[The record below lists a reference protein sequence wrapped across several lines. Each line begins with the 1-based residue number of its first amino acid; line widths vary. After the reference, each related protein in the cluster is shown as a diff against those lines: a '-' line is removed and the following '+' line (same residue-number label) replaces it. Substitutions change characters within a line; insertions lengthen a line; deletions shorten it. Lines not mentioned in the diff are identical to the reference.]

1 MTNSQNSPGSQ
12 SLKQKIFSD
21 LLPFVAKPGRYIGN
35 EFNMIRK
42 DPASVEMR
50 VALVFPDLYEV
61 GMSYMGYPILYHIL
75 NQRPHIYAERA
86 FAPWLDMAAQMREK
100 SVPLFTL
107 ESFSPLRDFDLIG
120 FTLQYELNY
129 TTILDLI
136 DLAGLPLRSADR
148 HEGPVIVGGGPS
160 VFNPEPVADFFD
172 LLVIGDGEEVLL
184 EVTDALAAGKR
195 EGLSRRTLLQR
206 CAQIPGVYVP
216 QLYRPNYSSTGE
228 FAALEPVDPTAPRR
242 IRSRIVSGLHRHH
255 YSHRPLV
262 PVIATTHDRVSL
274 EIARGCS
281 RGCRFCNAGMI
292 YRPVRQRSVDDLV
305 AQAVESIRH
314 TGYDEVSLVSL
325 STSDYEE
332 LGPLMARLQAELGG
346 QMVNISF
353 PSLRPEKFTPE
364 VARFARGVRKSGL
377 TLAPEAGSQ
386 RLRDVINKTTTAED
400 LLAAVELAFRE
411 GWKLVKLYFMIGQP
425 TEQDEDLHGMADLIA
440 QVAARAR
447 RRGGRVNVSISP
459 FVPKPGTPFQWAA
472 QDPPEETR
480 RKLSLLRD
488 RIRDKL
494 VKISWRDAGVA
505 EIEGVLA
512 RGDRRLAAVI
522 EAAWQAGARLEGWS
536 ENFHAT
542 TWLQALEKE
551 GLRPEQFTAARD
563 LEAPMPWEHI
573 DKGVTVKFL
582 QDEYR
587 RALGEE
593 VTPDCRDGK
602 CNRCGLMA
610 QPVCQEIIGR
620 KGQKQAAA
628 GAAEPVARTFTK
640 TTTALP
646 AGAVLD
652 QDAAPAGDATAAGS
666 AITAAGAAAESRA
679 HTTVTAAVLKPEAA
693 ASTTGEDHPER
704 QKTLLAREGRWV
716 RLHYHRGEEVRW
728 ISHLDFIHVFERVLR
743 RAEWPLVYSEGFNP
757 HPRLSFAP
765 PLPTGHTSRAEYI
778 DIMAAG
784 EEIARSVT
792 DLAAQLPGGIVLQ
805 AARLLPAKPR
815 ALADAIIRA
824 GHRVWWPT
832 MEPPEELEKRIPA
845 LLQQPELWVT
855 RQKGNEPGRRLDI
868 RPFIHSLG
876 WQEGTLKIIS
886 HIDHGKT
893 VRMEEIIN
901 LLFPDEPDRARLAA
915 IERSNLWMAG
925 EGDVVSP
932 LDGPE
937 AGLPVYG
944 NEES

>member
-1 MTNSQNSPGSQ
+1 MTNSLKSPGSQ
-12 SLKQKIFSD
+12 SLKQKIFSE
-21 LLPFVAKPGRYIGN
+21 LLPYVAKPGRYIGN

-42 DPASVEMR
+42 DLASVEMR

-75 NQRPHIYAERA
+75 NQQPHIYAERA

-107 ESFSPLRDFDLIG
+107 ETFSPLRDFDLIG

-136 DLAGLPLRSADR
+136 DLAGLPVRAAER
-148 HEGPVIVGGGPS
+148 HDGPLIVGGGPS

-184 EVTDALAAGKR
+184 EVIDAAAAGKR
-195 EGLSRRTLLQR
+195 EGLSRRALLQR

-216 QLYRPNYSSTGE
+216 QLYRPHYTSTGE
-228 FAALEPVDPTAPRR
+228 FAALEPIEPEAPRR
-242 IRSRIVSGLHRHH
+242 IRSRLVSGLHSHH

-305 AQAVESIRH
+305 AQAVESIRN
-314 TGYDEVSLVSL
+314 TGYDEISLVSL

-425 TEQDEDLHGMADLIA
+425 TEQDEDLQGMADLIA
-440 QVAARAR
+440 QVASRAR

-459 FVPKPGTPFQWAA
+459 FVPKPGTPFQWVA

-480 RKLSLLRD
+480 RKLSFLRD

-494 VKISWRDAGVA
+494 VKLSWRDAGVA

-522 EAAWQAGARLEGWS
+522 QTAWQAGARLEGWS
-536 ENFHAT
+536 ENFHAI
-542 TWLQALEKE
+542 TWLQALEQA
-551 GLRPEQFTAARD
+551 GLRPEQFTGARD
-563 LEAPMPWEHI
+563 AESPMPWEHI

-587 RALGEE
+587 RALGQEI
-593 VTPDCRDGK
+593 TPDCRDGK

-610 QPVCQEIIGR
+610 QPVCQEILSR
-620 KGQKQAAA
+620 KGAGDAVVSAAEPAIAENPA
-628 GAAEPVARTFTK
+628 GAA
-640 TTTALP
+640 P
-646 AGAVLD
+646 AENPQAY
-652 QDAAPAGDATAAGS
+652 
-666 AITAAGAAAESRA
+666 
-679 HTTVTAAVLKPEAA
+679 
-693 ASTTGEDHPER
+693 ASTPGEGQPLR
-704 QKTLLAREGRWV
+704 QKSALAREGRWV

-784 EEIARSVT
+784 TEIARSVAA
-792 DLAAQLPGGIVLQ
+792 LAAQLPDGIVLQ

-815 ALADAIIRA
+815 ALADVIIRA
-824 GHRVWWPT
+824 GYRVCWPT
-832 MEPPEELEKRIPA
+832 MAPPEELEMRIPA

-855 RQKGNEPGRRLDI
+855 RQKENEPGRQLDI

-876 WQEGTLKIIS
+876 WQEGILKIIS

-901 LLFPDEPDRARLAA
+901 LLFPDEPGRARRAA
-915 IERSNLWMAG
+915 IERSHLWMAG